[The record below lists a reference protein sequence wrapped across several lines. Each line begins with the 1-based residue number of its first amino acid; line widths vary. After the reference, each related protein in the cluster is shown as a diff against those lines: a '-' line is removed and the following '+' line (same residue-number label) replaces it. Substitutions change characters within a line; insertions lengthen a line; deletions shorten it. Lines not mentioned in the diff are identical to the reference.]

1 MILLFLLA
9 RLLHN
14 VGDIIFEPFGYEVL
28 ALLDPLRLNKSNSLK
43 KEAIKAYDEWK
54 SLEHAS
60 MSKSIDKDLFDFA
73 DLQ

>member
-1 MILLFLLA
+1 M
-9 RLLHN
+9 LHN

-28 ALLDPLRLNKSNSLK
+28 NLLDPLRLHKTNSLK
-43 KEAIKAYDEWK
+43 REAIKAYEEWK

-60 MSKSIDKDLFDFA
+60 RSESIDRGPFDFA